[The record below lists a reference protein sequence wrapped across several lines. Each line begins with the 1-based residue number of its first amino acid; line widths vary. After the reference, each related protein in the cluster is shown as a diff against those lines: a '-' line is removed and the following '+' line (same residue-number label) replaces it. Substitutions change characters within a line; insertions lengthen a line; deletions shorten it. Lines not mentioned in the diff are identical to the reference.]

1 MKQNMGKVPG
11 LQKKIFGKESNEFTN
26 GLERKVILR
35 VCPTEKKMVELFCKV
50 LSGNNL
56 ASEASAKF
64 VRQDVTFTDPTLHSV
79 EFNILQDIL
88 EIWV

>member
-1 MKQNMGKVPG
+1 MGKIPG
-11 LQKKIFGKESNEFTN
+11 LQKIFFGKESNEFTN

-35 VCPTEKKMVELFCKV
+35 LCPTEKDMVELLCKV

-56 ASEASAKF
+56 ASEASAK
-64 VRQDVTFTDPTLHSV
+64 VVHQDITFTNPTLHSV